1 MSGLIIKKFRER
13 NNYSQK
19 ELAQILDVSVRTIA
33 RWEQNNT
40 KPNSDELK
48 RLATLLSVTEDEIL
62 SDADTEIITSSEQT
76 NQDLIAKISDSVD
89 NLVTGQETINAS
101 LTSNRDEYSKKQNEL
116 IRELQNQN
124 QQLLSKLDEQSRLIE
139 SYKKT
144 LVSSKTELRHKRIRT
159 SIIIGT
165 CLIVM
170 VVIIC
175 TWIYVL
181 NHGLSGEHIVEGT
194 CVTSGHIYYK
204 TDD

>member
-19 ELAQILDVSVRTIA
+19 ELAKILDVSVRTIA

-62 SDADTEIITSSEQT
+62 NDTDINISSEQS
-76 NQDLIAKISDSVD
+76 NRDLIAKISDSVD

-101 LTSNRDEYSKKQNEL
+101 LTSNRDEYSKRQNEL

-124 QQLLSKLDEQSRLIE
+124 QQLLSKLDEQSRIIE

-144 LVSSKTELRHKRIRT
+144 LVSSKTEQKHKRIRT
-159 SIIIGT
+159 SVIIGT

-170 VVIIC
+170 LVIIC

-181 NHGLSGEHIVEGT
+181 NHGFSSEHIVEGT

-204 TDD
+204 TDG

>member
-19 ELAQILDVSVRTIA
+19 ELAKILDVSVRTIA

-62 SDADTEIITSSEQT
+62 NDTDINISSEQS

-101 LTSNRDEYSKKQNEL
+101 LTSNRDEYSKRQNEL

-124 QQLLSKLDEQSRLIE
+124 QQLLSKLDEQSRIIE

-144 LVSSKTELRHKRIRT
+144 LVSSKTEQKHKRIRT
-159 SIIIGT
+159 SVIIGT

-170 VVIIC
+170 LVIIC

-181 NHGLSGEHIVEGT
+181 NHGFSSEHIVEGT

-204 TDD
+204 TDG

>member
-1 MSGLIIKKFRER
+1 MSGLIIKKYRER

-62 SDADTEIITSSEQT
+62 SDANSDIITSSEQS

-124 QQLLSKLDEQSRLIE
+124 QQLLSKLDEQSRIIE

-144 LVSSKTELRHKRIRT
+144 LVSSKTEQKHKRIRT
-159 SIIIGT
+159 SVIIGT

-181 NHGLSGEHIVEGT
+181 NHGFSSEHIVEGT

-204 TDD
+204 TDG